1 MCNLIK
7 PDIWFKSKFV
17 NMVNDYNYNN
27 EDTFNSE
34 YFKNNFDFEDY
45 IKDINDLSS
54 GIGLP
59 EGYVPST
66 EWWLINTN
74 ADILGT
80 VRLRHRLGEMNYPE
94 GGHIGYDIAPSY
106 RRQGY
111 GKAILQLSLSKARE
125 IGLKRVLITC
135 DFDNIGSKKII
146 EYNGGILE
154 NSIISKVTSK
164 EILRYWIEL

>member
-1 MCNLIK
+1 MCNLVK
-7 PDIWFKSKFV
+7 PDIWLKSKFM

-34 YFKNNFDFEDY
+34 YFKTYFDFEAY
-45 IKDINDLSS
+45 LKDINDLSS

-59 EGYVPST
+59 KGYVPST

-74 ADILGT
+74 NDILGT
-80 VRLRHRLGEMNYPE
+80 VRLRHRLGERNYQE

-111 GKAILQLSLSKARE
+111 GKAILQITLNKARE
-125 IGLKRVLITC
+125 LGLKRVLITC

-154 NSIISKVTSK
+154 NSIISKVTGK